1 MYFVIIIFIFITIN
15 HNNLIDTE
23 KLVFLDMFV
32 KSLAWGFSLAFV

>member
-1 MYFVIIIFIFITIN
+1 MYFAIIIFIFITIN

-32 KSLAWGFSLAFV
+32 KSLASGCSLAFV